1 MLGGPFW
8 IAFLRATIGAGL
20 IMGVFLLLDRP
31 KFPMRKTLVYYVLF
45 GCLVVV
51 SFSFWYMLDREG
63 YVRFSGISVF
73 PVVGSFCMW
82 MSREKVYLSLY
93 KIALGFYLLAVT
105 TVCGIDVSRLWFEG
119 NIWVDIIFRMV
130 TTSVILLVI
139 LRKIR
144 PHFLEGVDIL
154 GEEMSIFSI
163 AALFASIVIAGFAAL
178 WPGDRTLSIVR
189 VMRILVLF
197 IMAGLIQ
204 YMMFRMYLHQGRE
217 RRYQAEKE
225 LLEMN
230 EELLYHQLKEMR
242 ESGKEALRMRHDIR
256 HHFLLIEEYIKN
268 GENEKLLA
276 YVKQYEEDV
285 ESGRAERICA
295 NETINSILTVY
306 GRYAKKEKIRI
317 TMDVKA
323 AEEIAVRNI
332 DMVAVLANVVENA
345 IHGCLRSER
354 PEKKIGL
361 SIIQKD
367 NKIVIR
373 CKNTCAE
380 NVEFRNGL
388 PVSSS
393 GRNVGISSIMKVVSD
408 YNGDT
413 DFSIAD
419 GMFTVRIL
427 MHMPSAV

>member
-1 MLGGPFW
+1 MLGGSFW

-20 IMGVFLLLDRP
+20 IMTVFLLLDRP
-31 KFPMRKTLVYYVLF
+31 KFPMKKTLVYYVLF
-45 GCLVVV
+45 GCLVVA
-51 SFSFWYMLDREG
+51 SFSSWYMLDREG
-63 YVRFSGISVF
+63 YVRFSGILVF

-82 MSREKVYLSLY
+82 MSREKVYLSIY
-93 KIALGFYLLAVT
+93 KIAFGFYLLAVT

-139 LRKIR
+139 FWKIR

-163 AALFASIVIAGFAAL
+163 AALFASIVIAGFTAL
-178 WPGDRTLSIVR
+178 WPSDRTLSIVR
-189 VMRILVLF
+189 IMRILVLF

-217 RRYQAEKE
+217 RKYQAEKE

-230 EELLYHQLKEMR
+230 EELLYHQLKQMR

-256 HHFLLIEEYIKN
+256 HHCLLIEEYIKN

-388 PVSSS
+388 PVSPS
-393 GRNVGISSIMKVVSD
+393 GRSVGISSIMKVVSD

-427 MHMPSAV
+427 MHMPSVV